1 VSPPPP
7 YELRDMATG
16 KVATGPNG
24 ERWEGMDIP
33 PGNKMELY
41 DTSATG
47 GAPWQ
52 RVSPSEIVRPPD
64 GGTPPPIE
72 PPVEPP
78 IEPPVIPPVIPPTGA
93 GMDFPTTE
101 AQLRECL
108 LGYAASNYVGM
119 LDPRTNV
126 EISSPIVIQAPGSGV
141 PWGVNGNY
149 AKITYRGSGDDLLRI
164 EGTQGVNNRGLTLRN
179 LVLDG
184 GDGGNMSGGGAAAC
198 VRVTAPLGD
207 NGPIYRF
214 GIMDVFTS
222 GSVNGLI
229 LEGGVYE
236 GELRG
241 LYCENHTG
249 DGIILRHLPASD
261 TAKGPV
267 VSNVLMWHVNSSRN
281 YGAGLRTVYSV
292 YLFGG
297 SFILN
302 GGGGV
307 VAPDG
312 IRGAYGCNGE
322 NTGSPSANAVFE
334 VPWGGYGSVIHG
346 GEASSDGQ
354 TRCRKWT
361 GSAWEDVGG
370 PLLHY
375 IACSDDVIVTDAHVS
390 YYGSGS
396 NPMTVKK

>member
-1 VSPPPP
+1 VSPP
-7 YELRDMATG
+7 YRLLDEATG
-16 KVATGPNG
+16 QVIWA
-24 ERWEGMDIP
+24 GMDAR
-33 PGNKMELY
+33 PGEHIEVYSGPAESNPM
-41 DTSATG
+41 A
-47 GAPWQ
+47 
-52 RVSPSEIVRPPD
+52 RISPGSLVRPPD
-64 GGTPPPIE
+64 GSKPPD
-72 PPVEPP
+72 
-78 IEPPVIPPVIPPTGA
+78 PVIPPVEPIIPPVETVPPIDSLPAGA
-93 GMDFPTTE
+93 GMDFPTNE
-101 AQLRECL
+101 AQLRDCL
-108 LGYAASNYVGM
+108 MTYAAGTYVGM

-126 EISSPIVIQAPGSGV
+126 EISSTIVIPAPGSGA

-149 AKITYRGSGDDLLRI
+149 GKITYRGSGDDLLRI
-164 EGTQGVNNRGLTLRN
+164 EGTNGVNNRGLTIRN

-198 VRVTAPLGD
+198 LRVTAPLGD

-261 TAKGPV
+261 TAKGPI
-267 VSNVLMWHVNSSRN
+267 VSNVLMWHINSSRN

-307 VAPDG
+307 IAPDG
-312 IRGAYGCNGE
+312 IRGAWGNNGE
-322 NTGSPSANAVFE
+322 NTGGENQCVFDVPSN
-334 VPWGGYGSVIHG
+334 GYGSVIVG
-346 GEASSDGQ
+346 GEASSDGA
-354 TRCRKWT
+354 TVCRKWT
-361 GSAWEDVGG
+361 GGAWQDVGR
-370 PLLHY
+370 PLLYY
-375 IACSDDVIVTDAHVS
+375 IACAEGVTQEQNHVS
-390 YYGSGS
+390 FYGAGS
-396 NPMTVKK
+396 NPMRVQK

>member
-1 VSPPPP
+1 
-7 YELRDMATG
+7 M
-16 KVATGPNG
+16 
-24 ERWEGMDIP
+24 
-33 PGNKMELY
+33 
-41 DTSATG
+41 
-47 GAPWQ
+47 
-52 RVSPSEIVRPPD
+52 
-64 GGTPPPIE
+64 
-72 PPVEPP
+72 
-78 IEPPVIPPVIPPTGA
+78 
-93 GMDFPTTE
+93 
-101 AQLRECL
+101 
-108 LGYAASNYVGM
+108 
-119 LDPRTNV
+119 
-126 EISSPIVIQAPGSGV
+126 

-164 EGTQGVNNRGLTLRN
+164 EGTQGVNNRGLTIRN

-198 VRVTAPLGD
+198 LRVTAPLGD

-261 TAKGPV
+261 VAKGPI

-297 SFILN
+297 SASFSM
-302 GGGGV
+302 V
-307 VAPDG
+307 VA
-312 IRGAYGCNGE
+312 
-322 NTGSPSANAVFE
+322 
-334 VPWGGYGSVIHG
+334 
-346 GEASSDGQ
+346 
-354 TRCRKWT
+354 
-361 GSAWEDVGG
+361 
-370 PLLHY
+370 
-375 IACSDDVIVTDAHVS
+375 VS
-390 YYGSGS
+390 
-396 NPMTVKK
+396 

>member
-16 KVATGPNG
+16 EVATGPNG

-33 PGNKMELY
+33 VGNKMELY

-47 GAPWQ
+47 GEPWN

-64 GGTPPPIE
+64 GGTPPPIIV
-72 PPVEPP
+72 PPDPP
-78 IEPPVIPPVIPPTGA
+78 IDPPPINPLPPTNGA
-93 GMDFPTTE
+93 GMDYPTNE
-101 AQLRECL
+101 QQLRDCL
-108 LGYAASNYVGM
+108 NTYATGNYVGM

-149 AKITYRGSGDDLLRI
+149 GKITYRGSGDDLLRI

-198 VRVTAPLGD
+198 LRVTAPLGD
-207 NGPIYRF
+207 NGPVYRF

-261 TAKGPV
+261 VAKGPV
-267 VSNVLMWHVNSSRN
+267 VSNVLMWHINSSRN

-312 IRGAYGCNGE
+312 IRGAWGCNGE
-322 NTGSPSANAVFE
+322 NTGGEKQCVFDVPSN
-334 VPWGGYGSVIHG
+334 GYGSVIVG
-346 GEASSDGQ
+346 GEASSDGA
-354 TRCRKWT
+354 THCRKWN
-361 GSAWEDVGG
+361 GSAWESVGK
-370 PLLHY
+370 PLLYY
-375 IACSDDVIVTDAHVS
+375 IACDDNVIQQANHVS
-390 YYGSGS
+390 YYGGGQ
-396 NPMTVKK
+396 NPMRVKA